1 MEPKIKDRG
10 HLHKSEELGKN
21 QGAWCL
27 KFPGSDRTVMLR
39 TERYRYDL
47 EKKRPSQIQAYM
59 QVRCLQKKLGT
70 SLVGG
75 GYVTFADYSNTLN
88 AIKLFLIFK
97 VSSLYMS
104 IAIIFIGA
112 IFGMLASFKFGRY
125 LLETFPGLFSLGMVT
140 KAGPPKEKV
149 EGSFF
154 KMTIKVYYIYK
165 HALIGNTFYVISLG
179 KS

>member
-59 QVRCLQKKLGT
+59 QVRCLQKNCTKGSKKKQLMSPLLIT
-70 SLVGG
+70 
-75 GYVTFADYSNTLN
+75 
-88 AIKLFLIFK
+88 AI
-97 VSSLYMS
+97 
-104 IAIIFIGA
+104 
-112 IFGMLASFKFGRY
+112 
-125 LLETFPGLFSLGMVT
+125 
-140 KAGPPKEKV
+140 
-149 EGSFF
+149 
-154 KMTIKVYYIYK
+154 
-165 HALIGNTFYVISLG
+165 H
-179 KS
+179 

>member
-59 QVRCLQKKLGT
+59 QVRCLQKKIAPNCVLQQ
-70 SLVGG
+70 
-75 GYVTFADYSNTLN
+75 Y
-88 AIKLFLIFK
+88 IKCNK
-97 VSSLYMS
+97 
-104 IAIIFIGA
+104 IIFGI
-112 IFGMLASFKFGRY
+112 
-125 LLETFPGLFSLGMVT
+125 
-140 KAGPPKEKV
+140 
-149 EGSFF
+149 
-154 KMTIKVYYIYK
+154 
-165 HALIGNTFYVISLG
+165 
-179 KS
+179 